1 MAISTLQRLGSS
13 LSLDRQHKKEVASLT
28 IEHGVIKLLV
38 CRGLQVLDYRVL
50 LADPR
55 FFREGQVS
63 QSARIAALIGN
74 VLPGMAGNFQRVIGA
89 VPGFQN
95 SLRLLE
101 LPRAGGLNPNVVVPR
116 EASRAMRVSL
126 ETYHLSWYR
135 RPDRL
140 ERTRWLVLAANRR
153 SITSLVDTAR
163 MAGMGVTTLELR
175 PFALARAINQSDSV
189 IAWVAPD
196 GCDVVIVKES
206 VPVEHQTLFWG
217 AELVEDAVLVDRLTE
232 IVGRTIA
239 AYDTT
244 SLEGP
249 LPEEAPLY
257 VCGSPIG
264 RTPDIARQVA
274 ANLQRPAE
282 ALTPPLNCPADFPVQ
297 DLIVNIG
304 LTLRE
309 A

>member
-1 MAISTLQRLGSS
+1 MAISALQRLRSS
-13 LSLDRQHKKEVASLT
+13 FSLDQQHHKEVASLT

-38 CRGLQVLDYRVL
+38 CRGLKVLDHRVL
-50 LADPR
+50 LANPR
-55 FFREGQVS
+55 FFREGQVG
-63 QSARIAALIGN
+63 QTARIAGLIAN
-74 VLPGMAGNFQRVIGA
+74 VLPGMAGSFQRVVGA

-95 SLRLLE
+95 TLRLLE
-101 LPRAGGLNPNVVVPR
+101 LPRAGGLNPNVVVPQ

-140 ERTRWLVLAANRR
+140 DRTRWLVLAASRR

-175 PFALARAINQSDSV
+175 PFALARAINQSDAV

-206 VPVEHQTLFWG
+206 VPVEHQSLFWG
-217 AELVEDAVLVDRLTE
+217 AELVEDPVLVDRLTE

-244 SLEGP
+244 SPEGP
-249 LPEEAPLY
+249 LPEEAQLY

-282 ALTPPLNCPADFPVQ
+282 ELTTPLDCPADFPVQ
-297 DLIVNIG
+297 DLIINIG